1 MTKFFKKRWYLIL
14 AVILVL
20 AFIFYKFDAK
30 PKTTEKSYKV
40 KITNLKEELSFSGQI
55 DATEKVTLRF
65 QTSGRLAWIG
75 VKEGDY
81 VKKYQT
87 LASLDQRDIK
97 NRLQKYLNTFV
108 SQRLSF
114 EQTKDDNW
122 NKQYDLSELIRKSAQ
137 RTLED
142 SQYDLNNSVLD
153 VELQNLSLEYA
164 NLWTPIEGVVTKIST
179 PFSGVNITPSGAEF
193 EVINPKTV
201 YFSATADQ
209 TEVIKLEEGDAGK
222 LILDAYP
229 DLINKVKI
237 DYLGFTPK
245 TGESGTVYEVRMLI
259 EDSINNK
266 NLRYGMTGDTTF
278 VLREKNNILAI
289 PVSYLKGSK
298 RNNFVYMKTNNK
310 RNKVKVETGDEIDGM
325 IEITSG
331 LKANDIIYD

>member
-1 MTKFFKKRWYLIL
+1 MNFLKKRWYLVL
-14 AVILVL
+14 VTVLVL
-20 AFIFYKFDAK
+20 GFLFFKFTSK
-30 PKTTEKSYKV
+30 PKSTEKSYKV